1 MRMNALSLVLIMIC
15 AGLSGCLGGDDVDIE
30 EDPNDPNPSGN
41 IGFMDNSSVYGFRF
55 NGTTLERVMVITET
69 ACNDLIA
76 QAAANTDADFD
87 IHWDSTES
95 VCFGWIAYENA
106 SNPNEN
112 HVYDLQ
118 DEEVCYFKGSSE
130 EFCYPIKVSGR
141 VMWFD
146 SMGNSI
152 GGDPGHCG
160 IYIESEQVTLPGPIV
175 IGEEAINGTTYDWNQ
190 SILDLM
196 ADQQYIDWDTDRMN
210 AYSQESANA
219 PSWCTAPV
227 FNEFWWAS
235 QLVESS
241 VTDPGNPIGVTVNDH
256 TDAITSG
263 GSDNLFELI
272 LDDADDN
279 LHMSNLEIELE
290 DSDGNVHEL
299 GGNILIGSQSGTDD
313 SWWEVGETITL
324 LENGVDVSGDGSTQ
338 STFTVRVIYD
348 SSTHII
354 GQFTLA

>member
-1 MRMNALSLVLIMIC
+1 M
-15 AGLSGCLGGDDVDIE
+15 
-30 EDPNDPNPSGN
+30 
-41 IGFMDNSSVYGFRF
+41 
-55 NGTTLERVMVITET
+55 
-69 ACNDLIA
+69 
-76 QAAANTDADFD
+76 
-87 IHWDSTES
+87 
-95 VCFGWIAYENA
+95 
-106 SNPNEN
+106 
-112 HVYDLQ
+112 
-118 DEEVCYFKGSSE
+118 
-130 EFCYPIKVSGR
+130 
-141 VMWFD
+141 
-146 SMGNSI
+146 
-152 GGDPGHCG
+152 
-160 IYIESEQVTLPGPIV
+160 IV

-210 AYSQESANA
+210 AYSQESSNA

-241 VTDPGNPIGVTVNDH
+241 VTDPGNPIAVTVNDH

-299 GGNILIGSQSGTDD
+299 AGNILIGSQSGTDD